1 MTTRVKYITKAKN
14 TWTKR
19 KRHLV
24 RRAFHHAFW
33 MLNLYKL
40 DVKVDIRLVGT
51 PYAPGSAV
59 DADTKFIVHIDG
71 TQDEQEI
78 VETLFNELQHV
89 VQYALGYLQDVNQ
102 TKVYWLGDYYTGD
115 FQDTDSLE
123 YWNAPWEVEA
133 RQVAKQMLKDYYQN

>member
-1 MTTRVKYITKAKN
+1 
-14 TWTKR
+14 
-19 KRHLV
+19 
-24 RRAFHHAFW
+24 
-33 MLNLYKL
+33 MLDLYKL
-40 DVKVDIRLVGT
+40 DLKVDIRLVGT

-78 VETLFNELQHV
+78 VETLFHELQHV

-115 FQDTDSLE
+115 FQDTESLE
-123 YWNAPWEVEA
+123 YWNAPWEIEA
-133 RQVAKQMLKDYYQN
+133 RQVAKQMVKDYYQN

>member
-40 DVKVDIRLVGT
+40 DVKVDIRLFGT
-51 PYAPGSAV
+51 PYAPGYDV

-71 TQDEQEI
+71 TQDEQ
-78 VETLFNELQHV
+78 
-89 VQYALGYLQDVNQ
+89 
-102 TKVYWLGDYYTGD
+102 
-115 FQDTDSLE
+115 
-123 YWNAPWEVEA
+123 
-133 RQVAKQMLKDYYQN
+133 